1 MQTSG
6 QIPKT
11 IPLAAVR
18 TALMAAQVRR
28 LANPAGGRLVGRFA
42 AYSNHRG
49 HTTLRTLL
57 AVTAAATALAWLGP
71 VALDGQ
77 PLDWAQDDHQAE
89 WLQAQDLADA
99 QASARAAWERSER
112 DAARCRRLHGE
123 SALVYT
129 ADDMPVCVPRRA
141 VQPRGTHLASSAE
154 AQP

>member
-1 MQTSG
+1 MPAEASASVARGHG
-6 QIPKT
+6 QVDSSWAT
-11 IPLAAVR
+11 LESQGGGFSHSTVAH
-18 TALMAAQVRR
+18 QR
-28 LANPAGGRLVGRFA
+28 LPA
-42 AYSNHRG
+42 NHRG

-112 DAARCRRLHGE
+112 DAAWCRRLHGE

-154 AQP
+154 VQP